1 MILDRLP
8 ERRIRRVVDDDHAFE
23 IRIVEP
29 RHRIERLLEHLR
41 RLEIGRDVD
50 RDFREATLVADG
62 GRRQVAALTISR
74 RGPRPNATAAISSMR
89 AIAISTSGTS
99 RIRPSV
105 SAKAEP
111 KTK

>member
-1 MILDRLP
+1 MW
-8 ERRIRRVVDDDHAFE
+8 
-23 IRIVEP
+23 
-29 RHRIERLLEHLR
+29 IE
-41 RLEIGRDVD
+41 
-50 RDFREATLVADG
+50 TLGKVMPSPMVAG
-62 GRRQVAALTISR
+62 ASAAPLTISR
-74 RGPRPNATAAISSMR
+74 RGSWPKAMAAMSSIR